1 MTLTHANARSTVVTH
16 RPSRG
21 ALARARASDKK
32 RDASST
38 STRPSEAIVE
48 ASSVYP
54 VRNEN
59 DMSFARCGYASQCE
73 EALNR
78 QINIE
83 CTYADDE
90 SLWRRAIRSRVGEG
104 FFMDRGLRSEH
115 SESGV
120 IDDAWFHRV

>member
-90 SLWRRAIRSRVGEG
+90 SLWRGGG
-104 FFMDRGLRSEH
+104 FFHGSWVKE
-115 SESGV
+115 
-120 IDDAWFHRV
+120 